1 MRDPDSPDTLHRMSN
16 SETNNS
22 TGNTVDERL
31 LRHGFEASRI
41 MSGPLRRDLTR
52 VAYSWWLYGAVYAP
66 WTRENG
72 TTAVPWSAFL
82 GEALDGLRAASGHR
96 SSILL
101 PFWLR
106 RAENGSW
113 SWYHRQNTNDF
124 TLPYVAGVLAD
135 SGQEWMRD
143 FASDISE
150 QFAKSADENG
160 RPVLEP
166 LPGNTSPTYSETVD
180 VEMACAW
187 MRTGCALDYFFTPEG
202 AEYFFHVVV
211 PSTNSLQRD
220 AVIFEGM
227 RPTPAHR
234 GDVDPALGFLGTMPM
249 ADDEDQLTRVHLV
262 GACVGRG
269 MPLSALFPVTALPWR
284 EGTDSDSKR
293 FVRVLVRAWRHLL
306 PLVESGALS
315 FDDAVST
322 ASAVLAAF
330 PRVNGL
336 RKGAMETVLLDVFD
350 SVFSLVPNEIG
361 TVEEDGGASF
371 AQSVSAV
378 FPELFAGALS
388 ALSARGGWSYLVSS
402 NDLGDFCVVPVDPGF
417 RIDNG
422 TRLIS
427 PTGDSLLVKSA
438 RAEP

>member
-1 MRDPDSPDTLHRMSN
+1 MRDPSSSDTLHHMSN

-22 TGNTVDERL
+22 TGNVDERL
-31 LRHGFEASRI
+31 LRHGFEASRV

-52 VAYSWWLYGAVYAP
+52 VACAWWLYGAVYAH

-72 TTAVPWSAFL
+72 ATAVPFGAFL
-82 GEALDGLRAASGHR
+82 GEALEGLRAARGHR
-96 SSILL
+96 SSAFL
-101 PFWLR
+101 PVWLR

-113 SWYHRQNTNDF
+113 SWYHRENTNDF

-135 SGQEWMRD
+135 SAQEWMRD
-143 FASDISE
+143 FASDLAE
-150 QFAKSADENG
+150 QFARSADENG

-166 LPGNTSPTYSETVD
+166 LPKDSSPTYRDTSIET
-180 VEMACAW
+180 ACAW

-202 AEYFFHVVV
+202 AEFFFHVVV
-211 PSTNSLQRD
+211 PSTTSFNGD
-220 AVIFEGM
+220 TMVFENM
-227 RPTPAHR
+227 RPTPAHT
-234 GDVDPALGFLGTMPM
+234 GDVDPALGFLGTIPM
-249 ADDEDQLTRVHLV
+249 ADDEDHFTRVRLV

-269 MPLSALFPVTALPWR
+269 VPLSALFPVKDFHWR
-284 EGTDSDSKR
+284 EGTESDSKR

-330 PRVNGL
+330 PCVNGL
-336 RKGAMETVLLDVFD
+336 RKGALETVLLDVFD
-350 SVFSLVPNEIG
+350 RAFSLVPNAIG
-361 TVEEDGGASF
+361 SVVEDGGALF
-371 AQSVSAV
+371 AQSVSTV
-378 FPELFAGALS
+378 FPRLFAGALS

-427 PTGDSLLVKSA
+427 PTGDYLLVQSS
-438 RAEP
+438 RTGS

>member
-1 MRDPDSPDTLHRMSN
+1 MRDPGSSDILHHMSN

-31 LRHGFEASRI
+31 LRHGFKASRI
-41 MSGPLRRDLTR
+41 MDGPLRRELTR
-52 VAYSWWLYGAVYAP
+52 VACAWWLYGAVYAP
-66 WTRENG
+66 WSRENG
-72 TTAVPWSAFL
+72 VTAVPFGVFL

-96 SSILL
+96 SSAFL
-101 PFWLR
+101 PVWLR

-113 SWYHRQNTNDF
+113 SWYHRENTNDF

-143 FASDISE
+143 FASDLAE
-150 QFAKSADENG
+150 QFARSADGNG

-166 LPGNTSPTYSETVD
+166 LPGDASPTYSDTAIET
-180 VEMACAW
+180 ACAW

-202 AEYFFHVVV
+202 AECFFHVVV
-211 PSTNSLQRD
+211 PSTTSFNGD
-220 AVIFEGM
+220 AVVFEGM

-249 ADDEDQLTRVHLV
+249 ADDEDHFTRVRLV

-269 MPLSALFPVTALPWR
+269 VPLSALFPVADLPWR

-330 PRVNGL
+330 PCVNGL
-336 RKGAMETVLLDVFD
+336 RKGALETVLLDVFD
-350 SVFSLVPNEIG
+350 SVFSLVPNELG
-361 TVEEDGGASF
+361 SVVEDGGASF
-371 AQSVSAV
+371 ARSVSAV
-378 FPELFAGALS
+378 FPELFTGALS

-402 NDLGDFCVVPVDPGF
+402 NDRGDFCVIRVDPGF

-422 TRLIS
+422 ARLIS
-427 PTGDSLLVKSA
+427 PSGDFLLVKSA

>member
-1 MRDPDSPDTLHRMSN
+1 MSN
-16 SETNNS
+16 SEKNNS

-52 VAYSWWLYGAVYAP
+52 VAYTWWLYGAIYAP

-72 TTAVPWSAFL
+72 TTAVPFGVFL
-82 GEALDGLRAASGHR
+82 SEAMDGLRAASGHR
-96 SSILL
+96 SSAFL
-101 PFWLR
+101 PVWLR

-143 FASDISE
+143 FASDLAE
-150 QFAKSADENG
+150 QFARSADENG
-160 RPVLEP
+160 RPVCEP
-166 LPGNTSPTYSETVD
+166 LPGNASPTYSEVVD
-180 VEMACAW
+180 VETACAW
-187 MRTGCALDYFFTPEG
+187 MRTGCALDYFLTPEG
-202 AEYFFHVVV
+202 AECFFHVVV
-211 PSTNSLQRD
+211 PSTTSFNGD
-220 AVIFEGM
+220 TIVFEGM
-227 RPTPAHR
+227 RPTPAHT
-234 GDVDPALGFLGTMPM
+234 GDVDPALGFLGTIPM
-249 ADDEDQLTRVHLV
+249 ADDEDQLTRVRLI

-269 MPLSALFPVTALPWR
+269 VPLSALFPVKDFQWR

-306 PLVESGALS
+306 PLVESGAVS

-330 PRVNGL
+330 PCVNGL
-336 RKGAMETVLLDVFD
+336 RKSALETVLLDVFD

-361 TVEEDGGASF
+361 SVGEDGGASF
-371 AQSVSAV
+371 ARSVSVV
-378 FPELFAGALS
+378 FPELFVGALS

-402 NDLGDFCVVPVDPGF
+402 NDRGDFCVIHVDPGF

-422 TRLIS
+422 TRLVS
-427 PTGDSLLVKSA
+427 PMGDYLLVKSA

>member
-1 MRDPDSPDTLHRMSN
+1 MRDPGSSDILHHMSN

-22 TGNTVDERL
+22 IGNVDERL
-31 LRHGFEASRI
+31 LRHGFKASRI
-41 MSGPLRRDLTR
+41 MDGPLRRELTR
-52 VAYSWWLYGAVYAP
+52 VACAWWLYGSVYAP
-66 WTRENG
+66 WSREKG
-72 TTAVPWSAFL
+72 ATAVPFGAFL
-82 GEALDGLRAASGHR
+82 GEALEGLRAASGHR
-96 SSILL
+96 SSVFL
-101 PFWLR
+101 PVWLR

-113 SWYHRQNTNDF
+113 SWYRRQNINDF
-124 TLPYVAGVLAD
+124 ILPYVAGVLAD
-135 SGQEWMRD
+135 SEREWMRD
-143 FASDISE
+143 FASDLAE
-150 QFAKSADENG
+150 QFARSADENG

-166 LPGNTSPTYSETVD
+166 LPKDSSPTYSETGD
-180 VEMACAW
+180 IETACAW

-202 AEYFFHVVV
+202 AECFFHVVV
-211 PSTNSLQRD
+211 PSTTSFNGD
-220 AVIFEGM
+220 TIVFEGM
-227 RPTPAHR
+227 RPTSAHR
-234 GDVDPALGFLGTMPM
+234 GDVDPALGFLGTIPM
-249 ADDEDQLTRVHLV
+249 ADDEDQHTRVRLV

-269 MPLSALFPVTALPWR
+269 VPLSALFPIADFKWR

-330 PRVNGL
+330 PCVNGL
-336 RKGAMETVLLDVFD
+336 RKGALETVLLDVFD
-350 SVFSLVPNEIG
+350 SVFSLVPNELG
-361 TVEEDGGASF
+361 AVVEDGGESF
-371 AQSVSAV
+371 ARSVSAV

-427 PTGDSLLVKSA
+427 PTGGSLLVKST